1 MKSDA
6 SPYLNWYRY
15 GKDGLYASLGDLL
28 MQQYINSYGK
38 NIINIDGSVSSFVTT
53 NATYPYLNASKMV
66 RSNDT
71 DPAQI
76 SVNDKSFMLGNS
88 TISYVGNQMNG
99 TLLEISN
106 TDIPATVNYIQ
117 YFK

>member
-1 MKSDA
+1 
-6 SPYLNWYRY
+6 
-15 GKDGLYASLGDLL
+15 

-38 NIINIDGSVSSFVTT
+38 NIINIDASVSSFVTT

-66 RSNDT
+66 RSTDT

-76 SVNDKSFMLGNS
+76 SVNSKSFMLGNS
-88 TISYVGNQMNG
+88 NISYVGNYMSG

-106 TDIPATVNYIQ
+106 TDIAATINYIE